1 MRVKIT
7 LQPLRENAALPL
19 DNRPFAAVIYG
30 LIGAADY
37 EAAEFLHDVGIQ
49 AVAHDRKR
57 FKPFVFS
64 RLQQRGKRVHAG
76 RQWLAPG
83 PVEWQIGSPIDE
95 LILML
100 LAGLSANPV
109 IFIGDRESG
118 AELSVQAARII
129 TPPLFSSPMQFK
141 TLSPIFA
148 AVTAKTAEGLVV
160 KHHLR
165 AEDPRYSECLAKN
178 LREKFRALTGEPA
191 DEDELSFAFAGN
203 PKSQLV
209 QYAGANHKCYE
220 GVFEVAGSLR
230 LMSLGWECG
239 FGESNSKGFGMAWAV
254 R

>member
-1 MRVKIT
+1 LRVKIT
-7 LQPLRENAALPL
+7 LQSLSENASLPL

-30 LIGAADY
+30 LIGVADY
-37 EAAEFLHDVGIQ
+37 EAAEFLHEVGVQ

-64 RLQQRGKRVHAG
+64 RLQQRGKRVYAG

-95 LILML
+95 LVLML

-109 IFIGDRESG
+109 IFIGDRAGG
-118 AELSVQAARII
+118 AELEVRAARII
-129 TPPLFSSPMQFK
+129 SPPIFSSPMRFK
-141 TLSPIFA
+141 TLSPIFMAVSETA
-148 AVTAKTAEGLVV
+148 ADGSPV

-165 AEDPRYSECLAKN
+165 AEDPRYSECLANN
-178 LREKFRALTGEPA
+178 LREKFRALTGETA
-191 DEDELSFAFAGN
+191 EEYELSFAFVGN

-209 QYAGANHKCYE
+209 QYAGTDHKCYE
-220 GVFEVAGSLR
+220 GVFEAAGSER

-239 FGESNSKGFGMAWAV
+239 FGDSNSKGFGMAWAV